1 MLPQRNLGVEVLSIT
16 YQSYPRIVRHI
27 GERQFRELSMICP
40 VVAEMVLFSDVNMNM
55 YHLDSS
61 EDTAVWQLV
70 ANACEKRICLI
81 ICLLLILL
89 WVDCQYCKI
98 PHIICNSGCS

>member
-1 MLPQRNLGVEVLSIT
+1 
-16 YQSYPRIVRHI
+16 
-27 GERQFRELSMICP
+27 MICP

-70 ANACEKRICLI
+70 ANACENR
-81 ICLLLILL
+81 
-89 WVDCQYCKI
+89 YA
-98 PHIICNSGCS
+98 